1 MTSSH
6 LPLNAL
12 RAFEASARHLSF
24 TCAARELHVTQAAV
38 SQQVRALEVQL
49 GAQLFRRLPRG
60 LALTD
65 EGLALLPVLSDAFD
79 RIKRIIKRF
88 ESGHVTE
95 VLTVSAV
102 GTFAVGWL
110 MSRLASFREMHPFVE
125 LRLLT
130 HNNVVDVAGEGLDF
144 AIRFGDG
151 AWPGIQAEPLLDAPL
166 SVLCGPAMARR
177 LKTPGDLA
185 REILLRPYRTDD
197 WPCWFAAAGIDA
209 PAIRGPVFDS
219 SRLMAEAAMQDA
231 GAALVPV
238 SMFAQELRDGRL
250 VQPFP
255 VESSVGGYWLTWLK
269 SKRMT
274 SAMQGFKSWIKEQA
288 SLVAN

>member
-1 MTSSH
+1 MTSPH

-79 RIKRIIKRF
+79 RIKSIIKRF
-88 ESGHVTE
+88 DSGHVTE

-110 MSRLASFREMHPFVE
+110 MSRLQSFREAHPFVE

-130 HNNVVDVAGEGLDF
+130 HNNVVDLAGEGLDF

-151 AWPGIQAEPLLDAPL
+151 VWPGIQAAQLLDAPL
-166 SVLCGPAMARR
+166 SVLCTPTMARR

-185 REILLRPYRTDD
+185 REILLRSYRSDD
-197 WPCWFAAAGIDA
+197 WPCWFAAAGIEP
-209 PAIRGPVFDS
+209 PAIRGPIFDS
-219 SRLMAEAAMQDA
+219 SRLMAEAAMQGA

-238 SMFAQELRDGRL
+238 SMFAQELCEGRL

-255 VESSVGGYWLTWLK
+255 VASNVGGYWLTWLR

-274 SAMQGFKSWIKEQA
+274 TAMHGFKNWITEQA
-288 SLVAN
+288 AQVAT